1 MNHPKYPQ
9 YYHGNYASKSSP
21 SGFPVFSDGSR
32 AYFGLRR
39 LQLHL
44 QLYHLFPQG
53 LKRDRTNQE
62 DVGEDGSTQSP
73 GWSIFQDKQLG
84 RIEDCIESVVVPS
97 FLLQTTKNI
106 QNPTKIHMVLK
117 ITFHMKM
124 SIQWE
129 QDKSTCLPRKLNQP
143 PWFEPVDAQL
153 PRQSH
158 LSYFCTRFGHLYPTY
173 SHVVLCFK
181 NKAPMNPQIGQFY
194 MLYYQTIHWVGS
206 IIVTHIQSNDL
217 E

>member
-1 MNHPKYPQ
+1 MNHPQISPILPWKWCFKIIPKWFPRIFWWLQ
-9 YYHGNYASKSSP
+9 GLFWPPSSP
-21 SGFPVFSDGSR
+21 TPPSAVSALSARPETWSNQRG
-32 AYFGLRR
+32 RR
-39 LQLHL
+39 WKTWERMGQPKA
-44 QLYHLFPQG
+44 Q
-53 LKRDRTNQE
+53 
-62 DVGEDGSTQSP
+62 

-117 ITFHMKM
+117 ITFHIKM

-158 LSYFCTRFGHLYPTY
+158 LSYLCTRFGHLYPT
-173 SHVVLCFK
+173 
-181 NKAPMNPQIGQFY
+181 
-194 MLYYQTIHWVGS
+194 
-206 IIVTHIQSNDL
+206 
-217 E
+217 

>member
-1 MNHPKYPQ
+1 MLQNHPQVVSPYFLMAP
-9 YYHGNYASKSSP
+9 GLILASVVSNST
-21 SGFPVFSDGSR
+21 FSCITSFRKAWNVIEPTRKTWERMGQPK
-32 AYFGLRR
+32 A
-39 LQLHL
+39 Q
-44 QLYHLFPQG
+44 
-53 LKRDRTNQE
+53 
-62 DVGEDGSTQSP
+62 